1 MTFLQCRKYW
11 LILILVYC
19 IFPSHLNA
27 QSITPQTFNNGG
39 GSAANMD
46 WSMGE
51 SVSIANFS
59 APNYFLNT
67 GVLQPFTTIV
77 TAINEYGPA
86 VYGNQITIGP
96 NPTTN
101 LVHFKGNFTQSGKLS
116 IQVIDAKSSVIL
128 TLDAGTINS
137 SYEKDIFMDSYPSG
151 IFYVKVYFKP
161 TNGLDKSG
169 IYKIIKL

>member
-1 MTFLQCRKYW
+1 MNNRICW
-11 LILILVYC
+11 LFILAL
-19 IFPSHLNA
+19 FPAYLSA
-27 QSITPQTFNNGG
+27 QSITPNTLNNGG

-59 APNYFLNT
+59 TPNFFLNT
-67 GVLQPFTTIV
+67 GVLQPMTSIV

-86 VYGNQITIGP
+86 VYGNQIMIGP

-101 LVHFKGNFTQSGKLS
+101 LVHFKGNFTQAGKLS

-128 TLDAGTINS
+128 THEAGTIIS

-151 IFYVKVYFKP
+151 IFYIKVLFKP
-161 TNGLDKSG
+161 SNGLAKTG

>member
-1 MTFLQCRKYW
+1 MNNRICW
-11 LILILVYC
+11 LFILAL
-19 IFPSHLNA
+19 FPAYLRA
-27 QSITPQTFNNGG
+27 QSITPNTLNNGG
-39 GSAANMD
+39 GTMVNMD
-46 WSMGE
+46 WNMGE

-59 APNYFLNT
+59 TPNYFLNT
-67 GVLQPFTTIV
+67 GVLQPMTSIV

-86 VYGNQITIGP
+86 VYGNQIMIGP

-101 LVHFKGNFTQSGKLS
+101 LVHFKGNFTQAGKLS

-128 TLDAGTINS
+128 THEAGTIIS
-137 SYEKDIFMDSYPSG
+137 SYEKDIFMDSYNSG

>member
-1 MTFLQCRKYW
+1 MNFYSCRILWYFS
-11 LILILVYC
+11 LIFSC
-19 IFPSHLNA
+19 CFSNKLNS
-27 QSITPQTFNNGG
+27 QSITPNTLNNGG
-39 GSAANMD
+39 GSAGSMD
-46 WSMGE
+46 WNMGE

-101 LVHFKGNFTQSGKLS
+101 LVHFKGNFTQAGKLL

>member
-1 MTFLQCRKYW
+1 MNNRICW
-11 LILILVYC
+11 LFILAL
-19 IFPSHLNA
+19 FPAYLRA
-27 QSITPQTFNNGG
+27 QSISPNTLNNGG
-39 GSAANMD
+39 GSAGSMD
-46 WSMGE
+46 WNMGE

-101 LVHFKGNFTQSGKLS
+101 LVHFKGNFTQVGNLS

-151 IFYVKVYFKP
+151 IFYVKVFFKS
-161 TNGLDKSG
+161 TNGLAKTG

>member
-1 MTFLQCRKYW
+1 MNNRICW
-11 LILILVYC
+11 LLIVYLIPAYLC
-19 IFPSHLNA
+19 A
-27 QSITPQTFNNGG
+27 QSITPNTLNNGG
-39 GSAANMD
+39 GTMANMD
-46 WSMGE
+46 WNIGE

-59 APNYFLNT
+59 TPNFFLNT
-67 GVLQPFTTIV
+67 GMLQPLTTVV

-101 LVHFKGNFTQSGKLS
+101 LVHFKGQFLQSGKLS
-116 IQVIDAKSSVIL
+116 IQVIDAKSSVIS
-128 TLDAGTINS
+128 THEAGTIISN
-137 SYEKDIFMDSYPSG
+137 YEKDIFMDSYPSG

-161 TNGLDKSG
+161 TNGLAKTG

>member
-1 MTFLQCRKYW
+1 MCSVPFGRLVLIIFLFISTGFSNLY
-11 LILILVYC
+11 
-19 IFPSHLNA
+19 A
-27 QSITPQTFNNGG
+27 QSITPNTLNNGG
-39 GSAANMD
+39 GSTGSMD
-46 WSMGE
+46 WNMGE

-59 APNYFLNT
+59 TPNYFFNT
-67 GVLQPFTTIV
+67 GVLQPMTSVV

-128 TLDAGTINS
+128 NHDAGTIIS
-137 SYEKDIFMDSYPSG
+137 IYEKDVFMDIYPSG

-161 TNGLDKSG
+161 TNGLAKTG